1 MKLLK
6 ICDVQN
12 IYEARTLGEHGVD
25 FIGLHYVSANDKARS
40 EDLKTII
47 RLCRQDFPKTKTVLV
62 TKEQD
67 PGALIELINEFE
79 CDGVQLHYAASASIV
94 AHLRAEF
101 GDQLLLFSVVVAGEP
116 YDELALDYVDYV
128 ILDKNYTGGTGA
140 KITDNARL
148 RLVQKLAGRRVL
160 LAGGIDTNAIAAMNA
175 ESIDGFDVQSSV
187 KSDERTGFENISYQ
201 KLRPLL
207 AAIGKTPALMRP
219 GQVGFSVSPDDVL
232 PNYFGACD
240 FWHFDFFDDVFG
252 MHTDTDALLAA
263 VRAHARRNSHFR
275 FQIHIF
281 SPQENYVTQIMNELE
296 KLAVKSLEF
305 YIHHDYETMRNY
317 PLEGRAY
324 ASLDT
329 KNIISG
335 NFPLKKPL
343 SREKIVLCLQSEHH
357 AERNVNTNTAMRL
370 IDEFWNKHIEV
381 TLDRGIS
388 PDDLN
393 YTFDRPVDV
402 VSGRYLR
409 EHGKNGYNDLR
420 RSLKNV
426 G

>member
-12 IYEARTLGEHGVD
+12 IYEARTLGEYGVD
-25 FIGLHYVSANDKARS
+25 FIGLHYVSENDKARY

-47 RLCRQDFPKTKTVLV
+47 RMCRQDFPRTKTILV
-62 TKEQD
+62 TKEKNPD
-67 PGALIELINEFE
+67 VLIRLVNEFE
-79 CDGVQLHYAASASIV
+79 CDGIQLHYAADTSIV
-94 AHLRAEF
+94 ARLRTEF
-101 GDQLLLFSVVVAGEP
+101 RDQLLLFSVIVAGEP
-116 YDELALDYVDYV
+116 YDDLALEYVDYV
-128 ILDKNYTGGTGA
+128 ILDKNYAGGTGT
-140 KITDNARL
+140 KITDNARRKL
-148 RLVQKLAGRRVL
+148 LQKLAGRRIF
-160 LAGGIDTNAIAAMNA
+160 LAGGIDAEAVAITNTEN
-175 ESIDGFDVQSSV
+175 IDGFDVQSSV
-187 KSDERTGFENISYQ
+187 KSDARTEFENISYQ
-201 KLRPLL
+201 KLRSLL
-207 AAIGKTPALMRP
+207 TAIGKTAAYVRL
-219 GQVGFSVSPDDVL
+219 GQVGFSVSPYDTL
-232 PNYFGACD
+232 PDYFGACD

-252 MHTDTDALLAA
+252 MHTDTEALLAA
-263 VRAHARRNSHFR
+263 VRAHAGRNSHFR

-281 SPQENYVTQIMNELE
+281 SPQENYVARIMNELE
-296 KLAVKSLEF
+296 HLAVKSLEF

-317 PLEGRAY
+317 PLEGLAY

-343 SREKIVLCLQSEHH
+343 SREKMVLCLQSEHH
-357 AERNVNTNTAMRL
+357 AERNVNTNTAMKL

-409 EHGKNGYNDLR
+409 EHGKDGYNDLR